1 MLYNSKS
8 STAKI
13 IRSNIKTAINYII
26 IARTIYDTTDFFFLS
41 IIIFFKIR
49 NKIRIYLPDLRKESL
64 ISKGL
69 PLIGT

>member
-8 STAKI
+8 STSKI
-13 IRSNIKTAINYII
+13 IRSNIKTAIKYII

>member
-8 STAKI
+8 STDKI

-41 IIIFFKIR
+41 IIIFFKIK